1 MTIGAL
7 YVLYG
12 LAPGLYPVQVRSAAA
27 GASVAVG
34 RFGSILGPLVAG
46 GLRQAGWSAGHVL
59 GAMVP
64 VALVA
69 GSAIVAMTYLAK
81 LREGDAA

>member
-1 MTIGAL
+1 MLIGSL
-7 YVLYG
+7 FVLYG
-12 LAPGLYPVQVRSAAA
+12 LAPGLYPPQVRSAAA
-27 GASVAVG
+27 GASVAAG
-34 RFGSILGPLVAG
+34 RIGSILGPLVAG
-46 GLRQAGWSAGHVL
+46 QLRQAGWSAGHVL

-69 GSAIVAMTYLAK
+69 GAAIVTLTYLAR